1 MERND
6 LLRTILR
13 RLYNSLKSIN
23 IIMAHHVTNTLPFID
38 SCIISKQN
46 FSTYITHKKFIPIS
60 DALTSISKNHKS
72 YVLTVDDALD
82 DLYTEIYP
90 FCKKHNIP
98 FTAFISAEL
107 LDKPG
112 YITSEQL
119 KEMAKN
125 PLVTIGSHGCT
136 HIKLNSCYEETA
148 RYEIFSSKEKIEK
161 LINKKVDLIAYPN
174 GAVNKRVLNLAKKA
188 GYKYG
193 FGVTPRKFNIIS
205 KHFNKFLLPR
215 YNLTNDTVNSLD

>member
-1 MERND
+1 MV
-6 LLRTILR
+6 
-13 RLYNSLKSIN
+13 
-23 IIMAHHVTNTLPFID
+23 HHVADIEPIIY

-46 FSTYITHKKFIPIS
+46 FSTYITNRKFIPVS
-60 DALTSISKNHKS
+60 NALKSISKNHKS

-82 DLYTEIYP
+82 DLYTDIYP
-90 FCKKHNIP
+90 VCKKHNIP

-107 LDKPG
+107 LNKPG
-112 YITSEQL
+112 YITTEQL
-119 KEMAKN
+119 IEMSKN
-125 PLVTIGSHGCT
+125 PLVTIGSHGCN
-136 HIKLNSCYEETA
+136 HIKLNSCDEETA
-148 RYEIFSSKEKIEK
+148 RYEIFYSKEKIEK

-174 GAVNKRVLNLAKKA
+174 GAVNKYILKLTKKA

-193 FGVTPRKFNIIS
+193 FGVTPRKCNIIS